1 MRANQLVPRP
11 FQRLEVPAS
20 GEARFFRKKVMEAK
34 DILRNVRIC
43 GHWLIVFNERR
54 LMANHLSLFLYV
66 PSATK
71 RGVPHLRL
79 SRDLYMRPQYRML
92 SLTGAGMHSASGI
105 LGFDIDHE
113 SCLRSSSARGN
124 SCRGIYYSTIA
135 NEAFTSIPP
144 LLD

>member
-1 MRANQLVPRP
+1 
-11 FQRLEVPAS
+11 
-20 GEARFFRKKVMEAK
+20 MEAK

-79 SRDLYMRPQYRML
+79 SRDLCMPPAVPHVVID
-92 SLTGAGMHSASGI
+92 GAGMHSASGI